1 MKTSALDLANTNAII
16 TCMSM
21 DRTLCAICAWRGDCN
36 KKFMQ
41 GNGVHCPD
49 YTRDLTIR
57 AATDERKEDKKPK
70 DKKGTKK
77 TREIRF
83 L

>member
-1 MKTSALDLANTNAII
+1 MKTSALDLAKTNAII
-16 TCMSM
+16 SCMSM

-57 AATDERKEDKKPK
+57 AATDEKKEDKMLTAKK
-70 DKKGTKK
+70 DKKK
-77 TREIRF
+77 TRDIRF

>member
-1 MKTSALDLANTNAII
+1 LTYQITNAII
-16 TCMSM
+16 ICMSM

-57 AATDERKEDKKPK
+57 AATEEKEEDKKLK
-70 DKKGTKK
+70 DKKGKKK
-77 TREIRF
+77 TREIHI

>member
-1 MKTSALDLANTNAII
+1 
-16 TCMSM
+16 
-21 DRTLCAICAWRGDCN
+21 
-36 KKFMQ
+36 MQ

-57 AATDERKEDKKPK
+57 ATADENKENTELK
-70 DKKGTKK
+70 DKKDKK
-77 TREIRF
+77 KSREIRF

>member
-1 MKTSALDLANTNAII
+1 MTLSNTNAII
-16 TCMSM
+16 ICMSM
-21 DRTLCAICAWRGDCN
+21 DRNLCAICAWRGDCN

-57 AATDERKEDKKPK
+57 ATPEEKEEDKKLK
-70 DKKGTKK
+70 DKKGKKK
-77 TREIRF
+77 TREIHI

>member
-1 MKTSALDLANTNAII
+1 
-16 TCMSM
+16 
-21 DRTLCAICAWRGDCN
+21 
-36 KKFMQ
+36 MQ

-57 AATDERKEDKKPK
+57 ATTDEKKEDVKLK
-70 DKKGTKK
+70 DKKGKKK
-77 TREIRF
+77 TRDIHI

>member
-1 MKTSALDLANTNAII
+1 LQNTNAII
-16 TCMSM
+16 TPMSM
-21 DRTLCAICAWRGDCN
+21 DRSLCAICAWRGDCN

-41 GNGVHCPD
+41 GNGVYCPD

-57 AATDERKEDKKPK
+57 AAKDEIKEDKKLKAKK
-70 DKKGTKK
+70 DKIKS
-77 TREIRF
+77 RDIRI

>member
-1 MKTSALDLANTNAII
+1 MKTIALDLSKTNAII

-57 AATDERKEDKKPK
+57 ATADEKKEDVKLK
-70 DKKGTKK
+70 DKKDKKK
-77 TREIRF
+77 TRDIHIR
-83 L
+83 

>member
-1 MKTSALDLANTNAII
+1 MKTISLDLSNTNAII
-16 TCMSM
+16 NYMSM
-21 DRTLCAICAWRGDCN
+21 DRSLCAICAWRGDCN

-41 GNGVHCPD
+41 GNGVYCPD

-57 AATDERKEDKKPK
+57 ATADEKKEDKKLR
-70 DKKGTKK
+70 DKKGKK
-77 TREIRF
+77 NTRDIHI